1 MISIIEKPN
10 LPKGEVKHIILG
22 EKYKDMLEKPLISRG
37 IIPVWLPDNPNV
49 DYRLSGHAD
58 LSAVHL
64 KENEIAIV
72 KDDCIDKDLTSV
84 GFKVKAVDVKQSSA
98 YPKDVAL
105 NFCIVGEYCICNKK
119 TASAELIASLPYK
132 LIECTQGYTKCS
144 VLVVDDN
151 SIITSDRII
160 AEKAK
165 VNGLDVLLI
174 DDSFVKLEGFNKGF
188 IGGSAF
194 KISKHEI
201 AFTGNINDRFCKEL
215 IESFLD
221 KHSTKSIYLT
231 DKDLFD
237 IGSAIPLTEQ
247 I

>member
-72 KDDCIDKDLTSV
+72 KDDCIDKELTSV
-84 GFKVKAVDVKQSSA
+84 GFKVNAVDVKQSSA

-174 DDSFVKLEGFNKGF
+174 DDSFVKLKGFNKGF

>member
-72 KDDCIDKDLTSV
+72 KGNCIDKELTSV
-84 GFKVKAVDVKQSSA
+84 GFRVKTVNVKQSSA

-221 KHSTKSIYLT
+221 KHSNKSIYLT

>member
-10 LPKGEVKHIILG
+10 LPKGEVRHIILG

-72 KDDCIDKDLTSV
+72 KGNCIDKELTSV
-84 GFKVKAVDVKQSSA
+84 GFRVKTVNVKQSSA

>member
-10 LPKGEVKHIILG
+10 LPKGEVRHIILG
-22 EKYKDMLEKPLISRG
+22 KKYKEMLERPLISRG

-49 DYRLSGHAD
+49 DFRLSGHAD

-64 KENEIAIV
+64 KDNEIAIV
-72 KDDCIDKDLTSV
+72 KGNCIDKELTSI
-84 GFKVKAVDVKQSSA
+84 GFRVITVDVKQSSA
-98 YPKDVAL
+98 YPKDVVL

-119 TASAELIASLPYK
+119 TSSAELIAALPYK
-132 LIECTQGYTKCS
+132 VIECNQGYTKCS
-144 VLVVDDN
+144 VLVVN
-151 SIITSDRII
+151 ENAIITSDSLI
-160 AEKAK
+160 AEKAET
-165 VNGLDVLLI
+165 NGLDVLLI

-201 AFTGNINDRFCKEL
+201 AFTGCIYDSFSKEL

-221 KHSTKSIYLT
+221 KHSIKSIYLT